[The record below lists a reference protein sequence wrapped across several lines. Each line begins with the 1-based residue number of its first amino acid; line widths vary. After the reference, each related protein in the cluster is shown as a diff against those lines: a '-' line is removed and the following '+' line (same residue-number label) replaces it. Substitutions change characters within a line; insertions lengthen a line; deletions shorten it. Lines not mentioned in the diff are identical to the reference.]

1 MSVMSSALR
10 IPPAYQPGLGALASM
25 NDETAQALVNAL
37 RNETR
42 LLTTDRLVKHVAGSV
57 PGLTETA
64 DGIVE
69 ALISL
74 TTLLPDEG
82 GGAAELAQDVA
93 YSRDLELDDEARKI
107 FAGRLQ
113 RTLEIES
120 IALAAKASDIVTE
133 YDRVF
138 HGARVLTDLRPV
150 FGKDPAEGPKAGTL
164 IATLKIE
171 YHPPQGGID
180 SEFYALE
187 HSDLVRLRDTLD
199 RAIVKHASMR
209 RVMDTIN
216 LPYWEYMEAPS
227 DVDD

>member
-1 MSVMSSALR
+1 MS
-10 IPPAYQPGLGALASM
+10 
-25 NDETAQALVNAL
+25 DEAAQALVTAL

-42 LLTTDRLVKHVAGSV
+42 LLTTDRLVKHVAESV
-57 PGLTETA
+57 PGLTETS
-64 DGIVE
+64 DDIVE

-82 GGAAELAQDVA
+82 GGATELAQDVA
-93 YSRDLELDDEARKI
+93 YSRDLELDDEARET

-113 RTLEIES
+113 PMLEVES
-120 IALAAKASDIVTE
+120 LALAAKASDLVTE

-138 HGARVLTDLRPV
+138 HDARVLTDLRPV

-187 HSDLVRLRDTLD
+187 HADLIRLRDTLD
-199 RAIVKHASMR
+199 RAIVKHTSMR
-209 RVMDTIN
+209 SVMDTIN
-216 LPYWEYMEAPS
+216 LPYWEYTEAPS
-227 DVDD
+227 DVDN